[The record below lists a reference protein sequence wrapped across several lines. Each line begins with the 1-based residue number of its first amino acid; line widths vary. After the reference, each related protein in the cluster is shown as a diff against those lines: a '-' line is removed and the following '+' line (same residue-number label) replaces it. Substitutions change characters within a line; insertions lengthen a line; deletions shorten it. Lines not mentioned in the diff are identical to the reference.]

1 MTPLTVEHP
10 PNKLLDL
17 VSKVYIMVLEL
28 NALFMV
34 SVGFFELM
42 CTGLLQGLAMERDE
56 ASKGIAPTPLYDS
69 SMAIPAGYGSI
80 PPPQN
85 HTVDFRLSKYYNFIV
100 FSVFFF
106 SKLFKF

>member
-17 VSKVYIMVLEL
+17 VSKVYIVVLEL
-28 NALFMV
+28 NALFIV

-69 SMAIPAGYGSI
+69 SMPIPAGYGSI
-80 PPPQN
+80 PPPRS
-85 HTVDFRLSKYYNFIV
+85 HAVDFRLNKYYNFIV

-106 SKLFKF
+106 LKVV